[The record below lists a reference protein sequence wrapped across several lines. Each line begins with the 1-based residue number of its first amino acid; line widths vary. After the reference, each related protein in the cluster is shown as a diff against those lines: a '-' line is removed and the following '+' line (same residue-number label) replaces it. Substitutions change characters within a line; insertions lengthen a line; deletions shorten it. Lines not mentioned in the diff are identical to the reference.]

1 MFNFIA
7 IWRREREAVREL
19 SRLTDRELADLG
31 ISRCDIGA
39 VVDASRPDIAP
50 RMVRD
55 RADAMAPAWG
65 AHARRSVTT

>member
-31 ISRCDIGA
+31 ISRCDIGD
-39 VVDASRPDIAP
+39 VVEGARREVAP
-50 RMVRD
+50 RAVRQGV
-55 RADAMAPAWG
+55 DAMAPAWG
-65 AHARRSVTT
+65 AHARRSVTA